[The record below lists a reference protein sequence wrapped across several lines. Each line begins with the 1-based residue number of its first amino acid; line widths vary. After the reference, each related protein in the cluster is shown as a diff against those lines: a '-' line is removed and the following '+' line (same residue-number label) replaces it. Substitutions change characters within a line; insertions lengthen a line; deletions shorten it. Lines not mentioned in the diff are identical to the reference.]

1 MFLFLYATFW
11 ETYPYLFQFINFFV
25 SYFQFGIYILSFY
38 FNYYIVYLWKFYA
51 VSYTN
56 LQYSQLLVL
65 LPSFQYLYL
74 FNVWNY
80 FRVHIW
86 WLCSSYKS
94 DSTLYFLLTSSG
106 YSTSLYI
113 FFKFLFWT
121 HVPLTLSMDTLWNYL
136 KHITRKKKKK
146 KRNALF
152 APTSCLQA
160 LTNSGPLG
168 LNFCLRIFLEY
179 SGTVSYVL
187 QTKVNSYLWV
197 RNSQMKCF
205 WIFLFFLFKNSIQI
219 KVQDTEVSF
228 VGMGFL
234 VCPLWVSSIRV
245 LFLNRACQPDFLP
258 SLDRRLCLLTSMLYT
273 IKTKFVHKH
282 TLTEAHKERKVLSH
296 QFLSF

>member
-146 KRNALF
+146 
-152 APTSCLQA
+152 
-160 LTNSGPLG
+160 
-168 LNFCLRIFLEY
+168 E
-179 SGTVSYVL
+179 
-187 QTKVNSYLWV
+187 
-197 RNSQMKCF
+197 M
-205 WIFLFFLFKNSIQI
+205 
-219 KVQDTEVSF
+219 
-228 VGMGFL
+228 
-234 VCPLWVSSIRV
+234 
-245 LFLNRACQPDFLP
+245 
-258 SLDRRLCLLTSMLYT
+258 LCLLPPVVCRHLPTQDHLD
-273 IKTKFVHKH
+273 
-282 TLTEAHKERKVLSH
+282 
-296 QFLSF
+296 